1 MSVENQST
9 SSAVDCDPDSTVSAS
24 FGSCVNGAQTSTISI
39 TNNDSATAY
48 YLVEYS
54 PDKWQFIYY
63 SIIKFI
69 SSFFSTDTSVTASVP
84 DGSTIIWRI
93 TDSFTSGNFTNMS
106 TETETETSAVDCDP
120 DSTVVNPPVITC
132 SGGSGTAT
140 INITNNESS
149 TVYYKVE
156 YQIDSGSFTTA
167 SANLSIAGGASDT
180 SVTASVANGSTI
192 TWRITDSFTS
202 GNFTNMSTETQT
214 TSATV
219 DCSVDSTISTSFGSC
234 SSGAKTSTIS
244 ITNNESSTAYYL
256 VEYQID
262 SGSFTTAATNLSI
275 AASSTDTSLTA
286 SVPHGS
292 TITWRIKDSLTSNNF
307 SGVSYKLSQLHR
319 QLTVQ

>member
-1 MSVENQST
+1 M
-9 SSAVDCDPDSTVSAS
+9 A
-24 FGSCVNGAQTSTISI
+24 
-39 TNNDSATAY
+39 
-48 YLVEYS
+48 
-54 PDKWQFIYY
+54 
-63 SIIKFI
+63 
-69 SSFFSTDTSVTASVP
+69 
-84 DGSTIIWRI
+84 
-93 TDSFTSGNFTNMS
+93 
-106 TETETETSAVDCDP
+106 TETETETSTVDCDP
-120 DSTVVNPPVITC
+120 DSTVVNPPAITC

-275 AASSTDTSLTA
+275 AASSPT
-286 SVPHGS
+286 
-292 TITWRIKDSLTSNNF
+292 
-307 SGVSYKLSQLHR
+307 LH
-319 QLTVQ
+319 